1 MKKSILFIL
10 TLIAASVLVA
20 GDCQHGQ
27 APAQAKKDD
36 CCAWMKDAK
45 FEVVNTETGVKLTVT
60 AANADTVKAVQEH
73 FAMMAKEGFA
83 HKGEMAG
90 CKHGEEK
97 AGCKHE
103 QKAGCKP
110 DCKKDC
116 CKDKKAEGG
125 CKHGEEKKVEPAK
138 CPHAAEKAAEQ
149 PKS

>member
-20 GDCQHGQ
+20 GGCQHGQ
-27 APAQAKKDD
+27 AADQAKKDD

-97 AGCKHE
+97 AGCKPGC
-103 QKAGCKP
+103 QKE
-110 DCKKDC
+110 C
-116 CKDKKAEGG
+116 CKGKKAEGG